1 LAALPPRT
9 PNLDWSLR
17 GRAFQLRTTFQG
29 VWTMTTPRRLNA
41 AGAAIALLAAA
52 TCPLVWGDAANPA
65 PRKLNLAA
73 AIHTPADG
81 GATADVGGR
90 FAQQPVVTYQTLK
103 GELHFALQLK
113 ADLPPAPPRP
123 RDVAVV
129 IDTSASQAGR
139 PLQNARLV
147 LEELNK

>member
-1 LAALPPRT
+1 
-9 PNLDWSLR
+9 
-17 GRAFQLRTTFQG
+17 
-29 VWTMTTPRRLNA
+29 
-41 AGAAIALLAAA
+41 
-52 TCPLVWGDAANPA
+52 
-65 PRKLNLAA
+65 
-73 AIHTPADG
+73 
-81 GATADVGGR
+81 
-90 FAQQPVVTYQTLK
+90 QPVVTYQTLK

-147 LEELNK
+147 LEELNKAAKPEDKISVWTMNTPATTRSVTGGFQAPRSAKVTAAIDYLAHKEYAAGACDL